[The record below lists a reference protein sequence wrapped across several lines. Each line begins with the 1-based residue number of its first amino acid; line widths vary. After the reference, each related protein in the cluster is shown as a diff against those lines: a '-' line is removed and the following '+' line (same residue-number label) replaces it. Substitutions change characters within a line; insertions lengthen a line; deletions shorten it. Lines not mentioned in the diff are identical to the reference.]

1 MVAEM
6 SYNDAT
12 YMQENSQIFHFDA
25 SRQQSCME
33 AREDLSIEV
42 GAVDFH
48 FRSPQ
53 RMESHQSLDQVLL
66 NQYNEKVNQSSR
78 MVETIREIGDGLTA
92 KIYLAKDR
100 DNRNICVKVFKR
112 NVDYSLMNSPE
123 EEYRVS

>member
-1 MVAEM
+1 
-6 SYNDAT
+6 
-12 YMQENSQIFHFDA
+12 
-25 SRQQSCME
+25 
-33 AREDLSIEV
+33 
-42 GAVDFH
+42 
-48 FRSPQ
+48 
-53 RMESHQSLDQVLL
+53 
-66 NQYNEKVNQSSR
+66 